1 MIIIQDKETAKV
13 YNQLAREQ
21 LKLKLMADINMDL
34 QICKLEW
41 WDIKEYLIDLKNT
54 IDSFLNNK

>member
-1 MIIIQDKETAKV
+1 MIIIQDKQTAKA

-54 IDSFLNNK
+54 IDSFLEK

>member
-34 QICKLEW
+34 QICKLE
-41 WDIKEYLIDLKNT
+41 
-54 IDSFLNNK
+54 